1 MVKTVVR
8 KKTVARKRTT
18 VSKIAHRPSV
28 PKVSFADFYI
38 EVSGLRREADPD
50 EGKAQEARSA

>member
-1 MVKTVVR
+1 MVKTGVR
-8 KKTVARKRTT
+8 KKTVARKRT

-50 EGKAQEARSA
+50 EVKAQGAKSA